1 MKAFMQIRKLL
12 LSLVFSTFVIVMLL
26 SSSAYAQPLQVK
38 DAPTPK
44 ATSLNT
50 VYIRKN
56 AHSPEARADI
66 EALQKALRI
75 MRDNGCGNPLSWYYQ
90 GGIHWVPPASDL
102 PTNPLCP
109 SYNQV
114 SSQLKTAW
122 NNCTHDKAG
131 TSLIHFLSWHRFFIN
146 YFERIVRRLSGKSDF
161 ALPYWDY
168 TSTTNVDTNRR
179 MPAEF
184 TIPPSQ
190 SFNNSLY
197 EESRFR
203 PLNAGSPIDSRWAEQ
218 NLNVDAL
225 FQSTDFETFNS
236 TIDGKPH
243 GVMHDYIGL
252 GPGYLDL
259 IDWRWNPIW
268 QKYTVGGMMA
278 WVETAGFDPIFWL
291 HHSNI
296 DRLWEKWTRSARGQ
310 RITLEQLNS
319 VYWPYAFFDENGN
332 PVVYTSQQVYNMVY
346 NQDYVYDDL
355 PAPRSGEEFATQTK
369 KREKSLIAARNFQ
382 QPLSDTPTEL
392 GFPLTSRLEK
402 KNSTLLREVAAI
414 SSPLEKSFVVE
425 LAVSFQGRPRG
436 IYDVYVNLPNIKA
449 ISDRSAYYGGSLSF
463 FMPEHDEKVT
473 KTFRFDITD
482 ELIQQVK
489 TREDLGDAQNLS
501 FTIFKN
507 GGSKDPQIVVE
518 KVTLYQYKQS

>member
-38 DAPTPK
+38 DAPTPE

-50 VYIRKN
+50 VYIRRN

-66 EALQKALRI
+66 EALQLALRI
-75 MRDNGCGNPLSWYYQ
+75 MRDNGCDNPLSWYYQ

-102 PTNPLCP
+102 QTNPFCQN
-109 SYNQV
+109 YNINSPQI
-114 SSQLKTAW
+114 KTFW
-122 NNCTHDKAG
+122 DNCTHTP
-131 TSLIHFLSWHRFFIN
+131 TSTIHFLSWHRFFIN
-146 YFERIVRRLSGKSDF
+146 YFEKIVRQLSGKSDF

-168 TSTTNVDTNRR
+168 TSTTDAEINRT
-179 MPAEF
+179 MPEEF
-184 TIPPSQ
+184 TIPPSGA
-190 SFNNSLY
+190 FNNSLY
-197 EESRFR
+197 EQSRFAE
-203 PLNAGSPIDSRWAEQ
+203 LNAGFPIENNWAQ
-218 NLNVDAL
+218 QYLIDGVNNL
-225 FQSTDFETFNS
+225 FENTEFSAFNS
-236 TIDGKPH
+236 GIEIIPH
-243 GVMHDYIGL
+243 GVMHDYIG
-252 GPGYLDL
+252 GGSEPENYT
-259 IDWRWNPIW
+259 IWNPIW
-268 QKYTVGGMMA
+268 QKNTQGGLMA
-278 WVETAGFDPIFWL
+278 QVPTAGFDPIFWL

-296 DRLWEKWTRSARGQ
+296 DRLWEKWTRSPNGQ
-310 RITLEQLNS
+310 RITLEQLQS

-332 PVVYTSQQVYNMVY
+332 SVVYTVDQVYNQVY
-346 NQDYVYDDL
+346 NPDYVYDDIPTATSREL
-355 PAPRSGEEFATQTK
+355 LATQPQ
-369 KREKSLIAARNFQ
+369 KRQRSVITSRNLQ
-382 QPLSDTPTEL
+382 QLVTDTPTE
-392 GFPLTSRLEK
+392 FVVPLTSRLEK
-402 KNSTLLREVAAI
+402 KASTLLSEVAEI

-449 ISDRSAYYGGSLSF
+449 ISDRSTYYAGSISF
-463 FMPEHDEKVT
+463 FMPESDEKAT
-473 KTFRFDITD
+473 KTFTFDITD

-489 TREDLGDAQNLS
+489 TREDLADDQNLS